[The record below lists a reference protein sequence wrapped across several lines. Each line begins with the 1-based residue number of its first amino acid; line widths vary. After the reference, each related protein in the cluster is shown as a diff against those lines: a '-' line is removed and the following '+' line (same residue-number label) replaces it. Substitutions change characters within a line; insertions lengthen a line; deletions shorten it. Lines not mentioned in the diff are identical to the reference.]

1 MAHSKIG
8 LYGDSFVEVWPEEK
22 KKYKEEEHYSL
33 TPWPKIVAEKFNLEI
48 VHSGKGGTSYW
59 DIPLQ
64 QFSLD
69 NVPDILI
76 FSWTSSARL
85 YNKEGIQL
93 HPNPGKI
100 WWQEGDVKDGYVDAS
115 KQYFKYIHD
124 TEKEI
129 AEYKACLYWFD
140 ETILSQ
146 IPLDRK
152 IIHLWSFGHD
162 NTDTKLGGTYHP
174 SNLTYL
180 HNWKNGCEIRPSC
193 MSIALMDGAGFDD
206 VDPFENHLNTQTKH
220 NLMAD
225 FIMHSLIDTNVN
237 GGYDREALND
247 YSENVIKNHI
257 YSTMPPSK

>member
-93 HPNPGKI
+93 HPNTGKI
-100 WWQEGDVKDGYVDAS
+100 WWQDGDVKDG
-115 KQYFKYIHD
+115 
-124 TEKEI
+124 
-129 AEYKACLYWFD
+129 
-140 ETILSQ
+140 
-146 IPLDRK
+146 
-152 IIHLWSFGHD
+152 
-162 NTDTKLGGTYHP
+162 
-174 SNLTYL
+174 
-180 HNWKNGCEIRPSC
+180 
-193 MSIALMDGAGFDD
+193 
-206 VDPFENHLNTQTKH
+206 
-220 NLMAD
+220 
-225 FIMHSLIDTNVN
+225 
-237 GGYDREALND
+237 
-247 YSENVIKNHI
+247 
-257 YSTMPPSK
+257 